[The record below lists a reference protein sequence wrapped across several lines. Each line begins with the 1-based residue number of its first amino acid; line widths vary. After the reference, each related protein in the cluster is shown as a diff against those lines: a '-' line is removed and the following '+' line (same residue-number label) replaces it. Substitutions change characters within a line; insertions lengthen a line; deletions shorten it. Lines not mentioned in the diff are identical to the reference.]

1 MVEYGFSL
9 VTFEYFL
16 LILIRISTFIFAAPF
31 YGMTNVPARVK
42 VSMACFIAIIVFT
55 FRPESSVEYVG
66 IFSYSLL
73 VLKEGITGLLIGFAA
88 NICNSIILFAGTMI
102 DTHLGLS
109 MAMEYDPVSRSQTS
123 ISSNFYQ
130 YILLLLL
137 VVSNMHHYILRAVI
151 DSFELIP
158 VGGAVFQWDYLMSGM
173 VKFMSDLLTLGF
185 RITLPVF
192 ACIMILN
199 AVLGIMAKL
208 SPQMN
213 MFAVGMQ
220 LKIMVGLVIL
230 LLTLFLLPS
239 VASMLFKEMKIMMV
253 YMIKGMYVGE

>member
-1 MVEYGFSL
+1 MVEYSFSL

-16 LILIRISTFIFAAPF
+16 LILIRISSFIFAAPF
-31 YGMTNVPARVK
+31 FGMTNVPARVK
-42 VSMACFIAIIVFT
+42 ISMACFISIIVFT
-55 FRPESSVEYVG
+55 FKPESLVEYAG
-66 IFSYSLL
+66 IFSYTLL

-109 MAMEYDPVSRSQTS
+109 MAMEYDPVSRAQVS

-130 YILLLLL
+130 YVLLLLL
-137 VVSNMHHYILRAVI
+137 VVSDMHHYILRALV

-158 VGGAVFQWDYLMSGM
+158 VGGSVFQWNYLMTGM
-173 VKFMSDLLTLGF
+173 VNFVGDLFSIGF

-213 MFAVGMQ
+213 MFAIGMQ
-220 LKIMVGLVIL
+220 LKIIVGLFIL
-230 LLTLFLLPS
+230 LFTIFLLPM
-239 VASMLFKEMKIMMV
+239 VADYIFTEMKVMIV
-253 YMIKGMYVGE
+253 YMIKGMYAGE

>member
-1 MVEYGFSL
+1 MVQYSFSL

-16 LILIRISTFIFAAPF
+16 LILVRISTFVFVSPF
-31 YGMTNVPARVK
+31 YGMTNVPARLK
-42 VSMACFIAIIVFT
+42 VSMTCFIAILVFT
-55 FRPESSVEYVG
+55 FRPESSVEYAG
-66 IFSYSLL
+66 IYGYSLL

-88 NICNSIILFAGTMI
+88 NVCNSIILFAGSLI
-102 DTHLGLS
+102 DMHLGLS
-109 MAMEYDPVSRSQTS
+109 MAQEYDPVSRAQTS
-123 ISSNFYQ
+123 VSANFYQ

-137 VVSNMHHYILRAVI
+137 VVSDMHHYILRAII

-158 VGGAVFQWDYLMSGM
+158 VGGAVFQWNYLMTGM
-173 VKFMSDLLTLGF
+173 VKFAADLFSIGF

-199 AVLGIMAKL
+199 SVLGIMAKL

-220 LKIMVGLVIL
+220 LKIIIGLIILVI
-230 LLTLFLLPS
+230 TVMLLPA
-239 VASMLFKEMKIMMV
+239 VANYIFTEMKVMIV
-253 YMIKGMYVGE
+253 TMIKGMYVE